1 MTSVLQKIFDLS
13 KPALPPSPWTFLTP
27 VSSLRQ
33 LPDAESLR
41 RAVTQNLATRGRVHQ
56 STASGKGAGSCVPAQ
71 SIDMVA

>member
-1 MTSVLQKIFDLS
+1 MTSVLQKLFDLS
-13 KPALPPSPWTFLTP
+13 KPALPPSPWTFLRP